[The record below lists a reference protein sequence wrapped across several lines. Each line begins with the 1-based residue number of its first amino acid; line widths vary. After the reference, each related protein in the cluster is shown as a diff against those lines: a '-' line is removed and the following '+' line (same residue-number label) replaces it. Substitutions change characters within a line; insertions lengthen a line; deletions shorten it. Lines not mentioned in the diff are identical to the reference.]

1 MYAVPSFLK
10 SKAETQEEVKEWS
23 VKQSILVTEPFQEK
37 GFIYFLTV

>member
-1 MYAVPSFLK
+1 MKNK
-10 SKAETQEEVKEWS
+10 SETQEEVKEWP